1 MASTWE
7 DRKIDYPEAADIIN
21 AGLDKLDIYRNRTE
35 LVPAY
40 VLAMSI

>member
-7 DRKIDYPEAADIIN
+7 DCKIDYPEAADIIN
-21 AGLDKLDIYRNRTE
+21 AGLDKLDIYRNRAE

-40 VLAMSI
+40 ILTMSI